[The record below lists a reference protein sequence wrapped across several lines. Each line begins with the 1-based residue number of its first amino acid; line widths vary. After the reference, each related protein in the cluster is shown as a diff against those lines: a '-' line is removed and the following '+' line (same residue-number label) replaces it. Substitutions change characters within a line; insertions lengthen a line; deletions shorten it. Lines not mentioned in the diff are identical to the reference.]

1 MFRMTESSSS
11 EGRLTLQLA
20 GNVSVDALPEIDRLL
35 LDCRR
40 NSTPVVLDLADV
52 ALMDREAVRF
62 FAGQLRRGIELVN
75 CPGYLEHWISR
86 EIFP

>member
-1 MFRMTESSSS
+1 MATSGCF
-11 EGRLTLQLA
+11 EGSKPGELA
-20 GNVSVDALPEIDRLL
+20 LGRQAALRKIDRLL

-40 NSTPVVLDLADV
+40 NSTPVVFDLSDV
-52 ALMDREAVRF
+52 ALMDRDAVRF
-62 FAGQLRRGIELVN
+62 FAGQIRRGVELVN